1 MFWNWK
7 ILKKKMTVMHRWLLG
22 GSVNGLATL
31 ATRWQRAG
39 NAGNALATLAT
50 RWQRWHESSPMFFC
64 RSTREKMKENERK
77 WKKMNSKSERRWAL
91 PANWWRWSFTWL
103 KRSPIGRLVVIFQ
116 FIRPSGDLMENFQQ
130 SSFWK
135 SPIHS
140 VWWAEFDETAT
151 SRVRRVASTLS
162 SFWTKSIG

>member
-31 ATRWQRAG
+31 AT
-39 NAGNALATLAT
+39 LAWFISDVL
-50 RWQRWHESSPMFFC
+50 FC

-116 FIRPSGDLMENFQQ
+116 FIRPSADLMENFQQ

-140 VWWAEFDETAT
+140 VWWAEFDEIAT
-151 SRVRRVASTLS
+151 SRVCRVASTLS